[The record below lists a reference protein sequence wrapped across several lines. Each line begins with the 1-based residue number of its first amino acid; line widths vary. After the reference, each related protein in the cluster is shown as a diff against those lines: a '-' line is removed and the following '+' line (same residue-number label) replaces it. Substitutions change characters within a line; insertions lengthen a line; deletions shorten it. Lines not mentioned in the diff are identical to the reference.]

1 MTAPGPAEVSAPTGR
16 DMSRWAGLLTALA
29 LAPALLAGCTTGP
42 GLWACD
48 VSLAILEGAS
58 CEINCNTKY
67 GHLGRENY
75 AYQRCL
81 YDCREADNKNKCT
94 RVAEEAKKNKTP

>member
-1 MTAPGPAEVSAPTGR
+1 MNWRAV
-16 DMSRWAGLLTALA
+16 LLVV

-48 VSLAILEGAS
+48 VAVAVLEGAS

-67 GHLGRENY
+67 GRLGRENY

-81 YDCREADNKNKCT
+81 YDCRETDNKDECT
-94 RVAEEAKKNKTP
+94 RAAEEDEKNKTP